1 MIVPKFNIWARKKEQ
16 GEPEIILFSSA
27 TFIFAHP
34 IFTPWEIHAKNRDH
48 VIWRPGDRQNQ
59 LWPIFEGNLKWQ
71 LFFFRK
77 RIRKWIKK
85 SPKLPRVKQPS
96 IFGLTKHVLKSSL
109 QIRFNNKR
117 PFSHWAPYT
126 FYHWGRIIDFNF
138 IAPRRTP

>member
-71 LFFFRK
+71 LFFL
-77 RIRKWIKK
+77 
-85 SPKLPRVKQPS
+85 SETYPKV
-96 IFGLTKHVLKSSL
+96 
-109 QIRFNNKR
+109 N
-117 PFSHWAPYT
+117 
-126 FYHWGRIIDFNF
+126 
-138 IAPRRTP
+138 